1 MLNKAKQNQKQYTKL
16 YKQFE
21 KAFHKMYDFAQTNKV
36 EGIEGS
42 VHLVETIDLW
52 SVEVE
57 GCNDLNEQ
65 NNKLRAKL
73 GLKEWEVI
81 D

>member
-21 KAFHKMYDFAQTNKV
+21 KAFYKMYDFAQTNKV
-36 EGIEGS
+36 DGIEGS
-42 VHLVETIDLW
+42 VHLVESIDLW

-57 GCNDLNEQ
+57 GCNDLCKENR
-65 NNKLRAKL
+65 KLRAKL
-73 GLKEWEVI
+73 GLGDCEEI